1 MSAEEVQISCKFVT
15 RLPEQYRIA
24 PTPIAVPGKLTRY
37 GLSEV
42 INHLLNLDP
51 PKPFDFLVQ
60 GELVRTSL
68 EKLVVRKAISVESA
82 LEVEYI
88 PAVAPPSEEATG
100 KHEDWVSAV
109 DGSWGAA
116 VATGC
121 YDGTARLWTPGG
133 ALMIKL
139 SPPDLIDGASP
150 APVTTV
156 CLLPPM
162 SQGDGSRGSGTATGC
177 VVVAGGH
184 DGVVR
189 SWGVEVDAK
198 RGVASEIAN
207 QSSLFVGH
215 EGAVKCV
222 AAAPGGERVAS
233 CGHDHTV
240 RVWHRDAGFAF
251 DKTAGVTAGRK
262 TKKSQAGKRR
272 KGDDGDD
279 AEPPARFLV
288 PGIDEP
294 PPPPEH
300 LAPLGKELVFTGHT
314 DSVSAVAWESSNVV
328 WSGGFDHVLKSW
340 DVETRQNTQ
349 SYDVPKAIMGMAC
362 VAGGGRVAWCG
373 GGDKAVHMWDPR
385 VGATTGATTSLMS
398 HTVRVIR
405 LAFYEFFGFFFLV
418 PFVSVVFEVSA
429 RRRASVMRPHSFP
442 ESATTWGTKQS
453 L

>member
-1 MSAEEVQISCKFVT
+1 MSSEEVQISCKFVT

-133 ALMIKL
+133 AQMIKL
-139 SPPDLIDGASP
+139 SPPDVRDGVTP
-150 APVTTV
+150 AHVTTV
-156 CLLPPM
+156 CLLPPAPD
-162 SQGDGSRGSGTATGC
+162 SRAGSTGC

-198 RGVASEIAN
+198 RGVAKEIAN

-222 AAAPGGERVAS
+222 SAAPGGERVAS

-251 DKTAGVTAGRK
+251 DKTADVTAGRK
-262 TKKSQAGKRR
+262 TKKSRGKRR

-279 AEPPARFLV
+279 AEPPARFLA
-288 PGIDEP
+288 PGVDEL

-300 LAPLGKELVFTGHT
+300 LAPLEKELVFTGHT
-314 DSVSAVAWESSNVV
+314 DSVSAVAWESVNVV
-328 WSGGFDHVLKSW
+328 WSGGFDHALKSW
-340 DVETRQNTQ
+340 DVQTQKNTQ

-398 HTVRVIR
+398 HTVRIDWPYSSRPLRVWFCFSR
-405 LAFYEFFGFFFLV
+405 PLLFSKF
-418 PFVSVVFEVSA
+418 
-429 RRRASVMRPHSFP
+429 RRGGGRR
-442 ESATTWGTKQS
+442 
-453 L
+453 

>member
-1 MSAEEVQISCKFVT
+1 MSSEEVQISCKFVT

-133 ALMIKL
+133 AQMINRL
-139 SPPDLIDGASP
+139 SPPDVRDGVTP

-156 CLLPPM
+156 CLLPPAPD
-162 SQGDGSRGSGTATGC
+162 SQAGSTGC

-198 RGVASEIAN
+198 RGVAKEIAN

-251 DKTAGVTAGRK
+251 DKTADVTAGRK
-262 TKKSQAGKRR
+262 TKKSQGEASQGRR
-272 KGDDGDD
+272 RRRRR
-279 AEPPARFLV
+279 A
-288 PGIDEP
+288 PG
-294 PPPPEH
+294 
-300 LAPLGKELVFTGHT
+300 
-314 DSVSAVAWESSNVV
+314 SVS
-328 WSGGFDHVLKSW
+328 
-340 DVETRQNTQ
+340 R
-349 SYDVPKAIMGMAC
+349 
-362 VAGGGRVAWCG
+362 
-373 GGDKAVHMWDPR
+373 
-385 VGATTGATTSLMS
+385 
-398 HTVRVIR
+398 
-405 LAFYEFFGFFFLV
+405 
-418 PFVSVVFEVSA
+418 A
-429 RRRASVMRPHSFP
+429 RRRRTPASPRTPRAPRKGAGVYRTHRQRQRGGVGVGERRLVRRLRPRVEIVGRPDAKKH
-442 ESATTWGTKQS
+442 AVVRRAKGDHGDGVRGGRRARGVVRRRG
-453 L
+453 

>member
-1 MSAEEVQISCKFVT
+1 M
-15 RLPEQYRIA
+15 
-24 PTPIAVPGKLTRY
+24 
-37 GLSEV
+37 
-42 INHLLNLDP
+42 
-51 PKPFDFLVQ
+51 
-60 GELVRTSL
+60 
-68 EKLVVRKAISVESA
+68 ESA
-82 LEVEYI
+82 FEVEH
-88 PAVAPPSEEATG
+88 PRGRAPSEEATG
-100 KHEDWVSAV
+100 KHADWVSAV

-133 ALMIKL
+133 AQMIKL
-139 SPPDLIDGASP
+139 SPPDLRDGVTP

-156 CLLPPM
+156 CLLPPAPD
-162 SQGDGSRGSGTATGC
+162 SQAGITGC

-222 AAAPGGERVAS
+222 SAAPGGERVAS

-251 DKTAGVTAGRK
+251 DKTADVTAGRK
-262 TKKSQAGKRR
+262 TKKSQGKRR

-279 AEPPARFLV
+279 VSPGSFLV

>member
-68 EKLVVRKAISVESA
+68 EKLVVRKAISAESA

-109 DGSWGAA
+109 DGSWAAA

-133 ALMIKL
+133 AQLIRL
-139 SPPDLIDGASP
+139 SPPDVAVPEGAST
-150 APVTTV
+150 AAVTTV
-156 CLLPPM
+156 CLLPPAPD
-162 SQGDGSRGSGTATGC
+162 SHPDGSTGC

-184 DGVVR
+184 DGVMR
-189 SWGVEVDAK
+189 AWGVEVDAK
-198 RGVASEIAN
+198 RGGASAVANETCN
-207 QSSLFVGH
+207 LFVGH
-215 EGAVKCV
+215 VGAVKCV
-222 AAAPGGERVAS
+222 ASAPGGERVAS

-251 DKTAGVTAGRK
+251 DKNVALEGR
-262 TKKSQAGKRR
+262 RR
-272 KGDDGDD
+272 SR
-279 AEPPARFLV
+279 PSVAR
-288 PGIDEP
+288 
-294 PPPPEH
+294 
-300 LAPLGKELVFTGHT
+300 
-314 DSVSAVAWESSNVV
+314 
-328 WSGGFDHVLKSW
+328 
-340 DVETRQNTQ
+340 ETT
-349 SYDVPKAIMGMAC
+349 
-362 VAGGGRVAWCG
+362 
-373 GGDKAVHMWDPR
+373 
-385 VGATTGATTSLMS
+385 ATTPSRRPDFSCPGWTNPRPRPNTS
-398 HTVRVIR
+398 
-405 LAFYEFFGFFFLV
+405 
-418 PFVSVVFEVSA
+418 
-429 RRRASVMRPHSFP
+429 RPWERS
-442 ESATTWGTKQS
+442 SC
-453 L
+453 

>member
-1 MSAEEVQISCKFVT
+1 MTSEEVQISCKFVT

-68 EKLVVRKAISVESA
+68 EKLVVRKAISAESA

-109 DGSWGAA
+109 DGSWAAA

-133 ALMIKL
+133 AQLIRL
-139 SPPDLIDGASP
+139 SPPDVAVPEGAST
-150 APVTTV
+150 AAVTTV
-156 CLLPPM
+156 CLLPPAPD
-162 SQGDGSRGSGTATGC
+162 SHPDGSTGC

-184 DGVVR
+184 DGVIR
-189 SWGVEVDAK
+189 AWGVEVDAK
-198 RGVASEIAN
+198 RGGASAVANETCN
-207 QSSLFVGH
+207 LFVGH
-215 EGAVKCV
+215 VGAVKCV
-222 AAAPGGERVAS
+222 ASAPGGERVAS

-251 DKTAGVTAGRK
+251 DKNVRAGRK
-262 TKKSQAGKRR
+262 TKKSSKRR

-279 AEPPARFLV
+279 AEPAPRFLV
-288 PGIDEP
+288 PGVDEP
-294 PPPPEH
+294 PPTPEH
-300 LAPLGKELVFTGHT
+300 LAPLGKELVLNGHT
-314 DSVSAVAWESSNVV
+314 DSVSAVAWESVDVV
-328 WSGGFDHVLKSW
+328 WSGGFDHALKSW
-340 DVETRQNTQ
+340 DVETGKNTQ

-398 HTVRVIR
+398 HTVRIDR
-405 LAFYEFFGFFFLV
+405 SARFALFEFGFFFSSRL
-418 PFVSVVFEVSA
+418 FRSFSRHVSA

>member
-1 MSAEEVQISCKFVT
+1 MSSEEVQISCKFVT

-133 ALMIKL
+133 AQMIKL
-139 SPPDLIDGASP
+139 SPPDLRDGVTP

-156 CLLPPM
+156 CLLPPAPD
-162 SQGDGSRGSGTATGC
+162 SQAGSTGC

-198 RGVASEIAN
+198 RGVAKEIAN

-222 AAAPGGERVAS
+222 SAAPGGERVAS

-251 DKTAGVTAGRK
+251 DKTADVTAGRK
-262 TKKSQAGKRR
+262 TKKSQGKRR

-288 PGIDEP
+288 PGVDEL

-300 LAPLGKELVFTGHT
+300 LAPLEKELVFTGHT
-314 DSVSAVAWESSNVV
+314 DSVSAVAWESVNVV
-328 WSGGFDHVLKSW
+328 WSGGFDHALKSW
-340 DVETRQNTQ
+340 DVQTQKNTQ

-385 VGATTGATTSLMS
+385 VGATTGATASLMS
-398 HTVRVIR
+398 HTVRIDWPYSSR
-405 LAFYEFFGFFFLV
+405 LLRVWFIFSRPLLFWLFSKF
-418 PFVSVVFEVSA
+418 
-429 RRRASVMRPHSFP
+429 RRGGGRR
-442 ESATTWGTKQS
+442 
-453 L
+453 